1 MLASLVAEL
10 LLGIGVWAA
19 GYLGWWPRT
28 RLMSPVTEQHAGQV
42 IVPLLQHAAFGVA
55 VVASNARS
63 GRNGRSIRRRCC
75 FDAHLAPAQ

>member
-1 MLASLVAEL
+1 
-10 LLGIGVWAA
+10 
-19 GYLGWWPRT
+19 
-28 RLMSPVTEQHAGQV
+28 
-42 IVPLLQHAAFGVA
+42 